1 MKCPKIGYFH
11 SILKQ
16 GLDKYGQ
23 ISNVNEDDLKFI
35 CNSENKQ
42 YFYDF
47 LLLAYHLFE
56 TLAKKIYRT
65 YMYVRWVPLINKC
78 KLIWDFL
85 FIRYIEVFRS
95 SMMDAQKSQMMG
107 GPRGGG
113 AGGRG
118 GGYGGGMMRGGG
130 GRPGPYDRM
139 GGPRGGPSG
148 RGYGNY
154 GPGAGGGMGS
164 RNFKSKKKFLLL
176 FYF

>member
-1 MKCPKIGYFH
+1 
-11 SILKQ
+11 
-16 GLDKYGQ
+16 
-23 ISNVNEDDLKFI
+23 
-35 CNSENKQ
+35 
-42 YFYDF
+42 
-47 LLLAYHLFE
+47 
-56 TLAKKIYRT
+56 
-65 YMYVRWVPLINKC
+65 
-78 KLIWDFL
+78 
-85 FIRYIEVFRS
+85 
-95 SMMDAQKSQMMG
+95 MDAQKSQMMG

-164 RNFKSKKKFLLL
+164 RNFKSKSVFIYHLQFVPLALNSQSPFYLRQVFLALRFFDGIMPLCFSFSPYL
-176 FYF
+176 FWFNCELAFSSIYILFRFWR